1 MHRRNILSWLP
12 AVVVLTAAVLAS
24 ACSIAGEEQ
33 QLLKKFFDASRMRD
47 NTTLNNIAAVAFRP
61 QEEGTV
67 QSFSIVSVS
76 PETRR
81 TLRIKELNAAFDAAK
96 KEDDEFTKNKKEY
109 QDKNIEAIDRALKA
123 ERENKPLRG
132 NDAEVQKQWTKWR
145 EETQA
150 VSKKV
155 SEARKA
161 AADEQTI
168 AALSVYDAR
177 NPVNVADYDGDLASK
192 DVTIAAQAKAPDGQ
206 TSDKQLVVTLQRAE
220 LKNAA
225 GEARNGRWVITGIK

>member
-76 PETRR
+76 PEARR
-81 TLRIKELNAAFDAAK
+81 TLRIKEFNAAFDAAK

>member
-12 AVVVLTAAVLAS
+12 VVVVLTAAVLAS
-24 ACSIAGEEQ
+24 ACSGGAEEQ

-47 NTTLNNIAAVAFRP
+47 NVTLNNIAAVAFRP

-67 QSFSIVSVS
+67 QSFSIVSVA

-96 KEDDEFTKNKKEY
+96 KEDDEFTKSKKDY
-109 QDKNIEAIDRALKA
+109 QDKNIDAIDRVLKA

-132 NDAEVQKQWTKWR
+132 NDLEVQKQWTKWR

-161 AADEQTI
+161 AAEEQTI

-177 NPVNVADYDGDLASK
+177 NPVNVADYDGDLVSK
-192 DVTIAAQAKAPDGQ
+192 DVTISAAVRTPDGQ
-206 TSDKQLVVTLQRAE
+206 TSTKELVAILQRAE

-225 GEARNGRWVITGIK
+225 GEARNGRWVVTGIK

>member
-12 AVVVLTAAVLAS
+12 VVVVLTAAVLAS
-24 ACSIAGEEQ
+24 ACSGGAEEQ

-47 NTTLNNIAAVAFRP
+47 NVTLNNIAAVAFRP

-67 QSFSIVSVS
+67 QSFSIVSVA

-96 KEDDEFTKNKKEY
+96 KEDDEFTKTKKDY
-109 QDKNIEAIDRALKA
+109 QDKNIEAIDRVLKA

-132 NDAEVQKQWTKWR
+132 NDLEVQKQWTTWR

-161 AADEQTI
+161 AAEEQTI

-177 NPVNVADYDGDLASK
+177 NPVNVADYDGDLVSK
-192 DVTIAAQAKAPDGQ
+192 DVTISAAVRTPDGQ
-206 TSDKQLVVTLQRAE
+206 TSTKQLVAILQRAE

-225 GEARNGRWVITGIK
+225 GEARNGRWVVTGIK

>member
-12 AVVVLTAAVLAS
+12 VVVVLTAAVLAS
-24 ACSIAGEEQ
+24 ACSGGAEEQ

-47 NTTLNNIAAVAFRP
+47 NVTLNNIAAVAFRP

-67 QSFSIVSVS
+67 QSFSIVSVA

-96 KEDDEFTKNKKEY
+96 KEDDEFTKSKKDY
-109 QDKNIEAIDRALKA
+109 QDKNIDAIDRVLKA

-132 NDAEVQKQWTKWR
+132 NDLEVQKQWTKWR

-161 AADEQTI
+161 AAEEQTI

-177 NPVNVADYDGDLASK
+177 SPVNVADYDGDLVSK
-192 DVTIAAQAKAPDGQ
+192 DVTISAAVRTPDGQ
-206 TSDKQLVVTLQRAE
+206 TSTKQLVAILQRAE

-225 GEARNGRWVITGIK
+225 GEARNGRWVVTGIK

>member
-12 AVVVLTAAVLAS
+12 VVVVLTAAVLAS
-24 ACSIAGEEQ
+24 ACSSAGEEQ

-61 QEEGTV
+61 QEEGSV

-96 KEDDEFTKNKKEY
+96 KEDDEFTKSKKEY
-109 QDKNIEAIDRALKA
+109 QDKNIEAIDRVLKA

-145 EETQA
+145 EQTQA

-161 AADEQTI
+161 AADEQSI
-168 AALSVYDAR
+168 AGLSIYDAR

-192 DVTIAAQAKAPDGQ
+192 DVTISAKVKAPDGQ
-206 TSDKQLVVTLQRAE
+206 TSDKQLVLTLQRAE

-225 GEARNGRWVITGIK
+225 GEARNGRWAITGIK

>member
-1 MHRRNILSWLP
+1 MHRRNIQSWLP
-12 AVVVLTAAVLAS
+12 VVVVLTAAVLAS

-67 QSFSIVSVS
+67 QNFSIVSVS
-76 PETRR
+76 PEARR

-109 QDKNIEAIDRALKA
+109 QDKNIEAIDRVLKA

-155 SEARKA
+155 SDARKA

-177 NPVNVADYDGDLASK
+177 DPVNVADYDGDLASK
-192 DVTIAAQAKAPDGQ
+192 DVTIVAQAKAPDGQ
-206 TSDKQLVVTLQRAE
+206 ISDKQLVITLQRAE

>member
-12 AVVVLTAAVLAS
+12 VVVVLTAAVLAS
-24 ACSIAGEEQ
+24 ACSGGAEEQ

-47 NTTLNNIAAVAFRP
+47 NVTLNNIAAVAFRP

-67 QSFSIVSVS
+67 QSFSIVSVA

-96 KEDDEFTKNKKEY
+96 KEDDEFTKSKKDY
-109 QDKNIEAIDRALKA
+109 QDKNIDAIDRVLKA

-132 NDAEVQKQWTKWR
+132 NDLEVQKQWTTWR
-145 EETQA
+145 EDTQHM
-150 VSKKV
+150 SKKV

-168 AALSVYDAR
+168 PALSVYDAR
-177 NPVNVADYDGDLASK
+177 QPVNVSDYDGELASK
-192 DVTIAAQAKAPDGQ
+192 DVTITAKVRSADGQ
-206 TSDKQLVVTLQRAE
+206 AADKQLVVTLQRAE
-220 LKNAA
+220 LKTAA
-225 GEARNGRWVITGIK
+225 GEARIGRWVITAVK

>member
-24 ACSIAGEEQ
+24 ACSSAGEEQ

-61 QEEGTV
+61 QEEGTI
-67 QSFSIVSVS
+67 QSFSIVSVT